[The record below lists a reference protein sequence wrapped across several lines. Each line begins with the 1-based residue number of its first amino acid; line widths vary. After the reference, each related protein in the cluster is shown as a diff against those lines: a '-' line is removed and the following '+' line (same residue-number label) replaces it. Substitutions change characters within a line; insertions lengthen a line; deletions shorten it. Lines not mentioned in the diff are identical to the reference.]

1 MLLFGSCSGY
11 KMMNGPVFNPG
22 VSLELAELRK
32 QEVSGLKY
40 KLYFKIPEDK
50 NEEVSGKVAVDFML
64 NRTNA
69 DKTNEFAG
77 VLLDCRINKDKIYKV
92 WANGRQVKKWIVN
105 EHIVIPESV
114 VKKGANQITVQF
126 VAEDQSLNRNA
137 EYLYTLLV
145 PDRARTLF
153 PCFDQPNLK
162 AEFSLQLD
170 IPARWTAVSNT
181 AIINEKT
188 TNDRKE
194 IRFAPTEPLS
204 TYLFSFVAGLLNRTE
219 QFQNGQKIAVYH
231 RETDP
236 QKLIQLDTIF
246 HQVFASIKWMEEY
259 TGVPY
264 PFAKYDLIILPG
276 FQYGGMEHTA
286 TSNYCTII

>member
-1 MLLFGSCSGY
+1 MF
-11 KMMNGPVFNPG
+11 
-22 VSLELAELRK
+22 
-32 QEVSGLKY
+32 
-40 KLYFKIPEDK
+40 
-50 NEEVSGKVAVDFML
+50 
-64 NRTNA
+64 
-69 DKTNEFAG
+69 
-77 VLLDCRINKDKIYKV
+77 
-92 WANGRQVKKWIVN
+92 
-105 EHIVIPESV
+105 
-114 VKKGANQITVQF
+114 
-126 VAEDQSLNRNA
+126 AEDQSLNRNA

-153 PCFDQPNLK
+153 PSFDQPNLK

-194 IRFAPTEPLS
+194 IHFAPTEPLS

-236 QKLIQLDTIF
+236 QKLMQLDKFSSGFCIY
-246 HQVFASIKWMEEY
+246 QVDGRIYGCTLSICKIRFDNTSRISIW
-259 TGVPY
+259 G
-264 PFAKYDLIILPG
+264 
-276 FQYGGMEHTA
+276 YGTYGCN
-286 TSNYCTII
+286 SL